1 MEETELSQKP
11 NQEKPETVKQK
22 LKMTTK
28 TKPKPMKNKHPVF
41 FYWAGPLRNLKRYG
55 VRVSVLTGTTGAE

>member
-22 LKMTTK
+22 PKITTK
-28 TKPKPMKNKHPVF
+28 TKPKPVKNRHPVIL
-41 FYWAGPLRNLKRYG
+41 YWAGPLRNLKRYG
-55 VRVSVLTGTTGAE
+55 VRVDVLTGTTSAE